1 MSLASRW
8 EAARRVLAAVVIG
21 AAGGILFHAVHLPLP
36 WMMGAMVATTVAS
49 MAGVPQTMPAWA
61 RPPTIAVLGV
71 LLGSSFTREMV
82 GGMLEWLPSLLSL
95 PVYILV
101 IGLLALAYL
110 RKVGRIDPLTA
121 FFCATPGGLGEMVIL
136 GDRAGGDLRTISLV
150 QATRILLVVLT
161 VPMAFRLLGY
171 LPPGGAPALALEIEL
186 LDLAVLVACGA
197 AGLLAGVLLRLPAP
211 GLLGPMLLSAA
222 AHLLG
227 LVEGSPPAAL
237 VAAAQIVI
245 GSTVGV
251 RFEGYPVVRV
261 VWTMLVGL
269 GLTILMLSVTV
280 LFGLLLQLVTGMPL
294 PLLVLALV
302 PGGLA
307 EMSLIAL
314 SLTDDPAFVA
324 TNHIV
329 RLGLVVLFASALFD
343 VYRRRLAL
351 PPSS

>member
-1 MSLASRW
+1 VRHVLTALAF
-8 EAARRVLAAVVIG
+8 G
-21 AAGGILFHAVHLPLP
+21 AAGGFLFHAVHLPLP

-49 MAGVPQTMPAWA
+49 MAGVPQAMPAWA

-82 GGMLEWLPSLLSL
+82 GRMPEWVPSLVML
-95 PVYILV
+95 PVYILA
-101 IGLLALAYL
+101 IGVLALVYL
-110 RKVGRIDPLTA
+110 RKVARLDPRTA

-136 GDRAGGDLRTISLV
+136 GDRSGGDLRTISLV
-150 QATRILLVVLT
+150 HATRVLLVVLT

-171 LPPGGAPALALEIEL
+171 LPPAPPPTLSLEIEL
-186 LDLAVLVACGA
+186 LDLAVLALCGVV
-197 AGLLAGVLLRLPAP
+197 GVYGGMRLGLPAA
-211 GLLGPMLLSAA
+211 GLLGPMVLSAG

-227 LVEGSPPAAL
+227 LVEGSPPSGL

-245 GSTVGV
+245 GASIGV

-261 VWTMLVGL
+261 VWMMLVGL
-269 GLTILMLSVTV
+269 GLTILMLTVTV
-280 LFGLLLQLVTGMPL
+280 LFGSLLQALTGMPL
-294 PLLVLALV
+294 PLLILALV

-329 RLGLVVLFASALFD
+329 RIGLVVVFASALFNL
-343 VYRRRLAL
+343 YRRRLNL
-351 PPSS
+351 PPPS

>member
-1 MSLASRW
+1 VRPILTA
-8 EAARRVLAAVVIG
+8 LVIG
-21 AAGGILFHAVHLPLP
+21 AAGGLLFYAVHLPLP
-36 WMMGAMVATTVAS
+36 WMMGAMAATTVAS

-82 GGMLEWLPSLLSL
+82 GRMPEWLPSLLTL

-101 IGLLALAYL
+101 IGLLALVYL
-110 RKVGRIDPLTA
+110 RKVARLDSRTA

-136 GDRAGGDLRTISLV
+136 GDRSGADLRTISLV
-150 QATRILLVVLT
+150 HATRILLVVLT
-161 VPMAFRLLGY
+161 VPTAFRLLGY
-171 LPPGGAPALALEIEL
+171 LPPGPPPALSLEIEL
-186 LDLAVLVACGA
+186 LDLAVLGLCGV
-197 AGLLAGVLLRLPAP
+197 AGVYGGILLGLPAA
-211 GLLGPMLLSAA
+211 GLLGPMVLSAA

-227 LVEGSPPAAL
+227 LVEGSPPSGL

-245 GSTVGV
+245 GASVGV
-251 RFEGYPVVRV
+251 RFEGYPIVRV
-261 VWTMLVGL
+261 MWMMLVGL
-269 GLTILMLSVTV
+269 GLTILMLTVTV
-280 LFGLLLQLVTGMPL
+280 LFGSLLQAFTGMPL
-294 PLLVLALV
+294 PLLILAFV

-329 RLGLVVLFASALFD
+329 RIGLVVVFASALFKL
-343 VYRRRLAL
+343 YRRRLKL
-351 PPSS
+351 PPPS